1 MEPDLSRWSKRYS
14 ASSDWTRSV
23 MKPEVR
29 LLIDRMY
36 PVVPLDGVEDP
47 AHGVDGKEERRK

>member
-1 MEPDLSRWSKRYS
+1 
-14 ASSDWTRSV
+14 